1 MGQFASIISLTRK
14 EILTLTETHITDIPT
29 AIKDLNLI
37 TTSLTPRRKVSAS
50 PPFPDADLSDS
61 LLSKAIGKAIN
72 SAYLESRYLFK
83 AVFPSVDLP
92 PGNTD
97 FGVVLNYGP
106 VMGDF
111 KSLTNQLSLFL
122 TNSNLQPLLAGEL
135 AKQLQPQVM
144 ASGNTPSAT
153 FGRVAT
159 PNLAIVDPLITIEY
173 LFWVASFGIFRTEEI
188 NSAGERDY
196 AVVYSCSAANGTLQS
211 IIK

>member
-29 AIKDLNLI
+29 ATQDLNLI
-37 TTSLTPRRKVSAS
+37 TTSLTPRTKVSVP
-50 PPFPDADLSDS
+50 PPFAEPDLPDS
-61 LLSKAIGKAIN
+61 TLSKTISKAIN
-72 SAYLESRYLFK
+72 SAYLESEYLFK
-83 AVFPSVDLP
+83 AVFPSVELP

-97 FGVVLNYGP
+97 FGVVLNYTP

-159 PNLAIVDPLITIEY
+159 PNLTIADPRITVEY
-173 LFWVASFGIFRTEEI
+173 LFWVAAFGIFRTGTI
-188 NSAGERDY
+188 NAVGASRY
-196 AVVYSCSAANGTLQS
+196 AVVYSCSAAIGTMKS
-211 IIK
+211 IMK

>member
-29 AIKDLNLI
+29 ATQDLNLI
-37 TTSLTPRRKVSAS
+37 TTSLTPRTKVSVP
-50 PPFPDADLSDS
+50 PPFTESDLPDST
-61 LLSKAIGKAIN
+61 LSKTISKAIN

-92 PGNTD
+92 AGNTD
-97 FGVVLNYGP
+97 FGVVLNYTP

-122 TNSNLQPLLAGEL
+122 TDSNLQPLLAGEL

-159 PNLAIVDPLITIEY
+159 PDLTIADPLITVKY
-173 LFWVASFGIFRTEEI
+173 LFWVAAFGIFRTGTI
-188 NSAGERDY
+188 NAAGVPGY

-211 IIK
+211 IMK

>member
-37 TTSLTPRRKVSAS
+37 TTSLTPRRKVSAP
-50 PPFPDADLSDS
+50 PPFPDSDLSDS

-83 AVFPSVDLP
+83 AIFPSVDLP
-92 PGNTD
+92 LENND

-135 AKQLQPQVM
+135 ARQLQPQVM

-159 PNLAIVDPLITIEY
+159 PNLAIVDPLITVEY

-188 NSAGERDY
+188 NPSGESNY

-211 IIK
+211 IMK

>member
-29 AIKDLNLI
+29 ATQDLNLI
-37 TTSLTPRRKVSAS
+37 TTSLTPRSKVSVP
-50 PPFPDADLSDS
+50 PPFPGPDLPDS
-61 LLSKAIGKAIN
+61 PLSNTISKAIN
-72 SAYLESRYLFK
+72 SAYLESGYLFK
-83 AVFPSVDLP
+83 AVFPSVNLP
-92 PGNTD
+92 AENTD

-106 VMGDF
+106 VMGNF

-122 TNSNLQPLLAGEL
+122 TNSNLQPLLAAEL

-159 PNLAIVDPLITIEY
+159 PNLTIADPLITIEY
-173 LFWVASFGIFRTEEI
+173 LFWVAAFGIFRTGI
-188 NSAGERDY
+188 VNAAGVPGY

-211 IIK
+211 IMK